1 MASKRRS
8 CCGMLFSVCRHF
20 LLMSVLLFA
29 MLDGSTL
36 PVLRSF
42 VDQHLANGVVPR
54 LLGFPMPDGLSTPN
68 PSMDEKKRLT
78 ILCELGMEKQDF
90 LDLLQLL
97 RTRDVTEM
105 ALSRARRAALL
116 LGGVEVVDAYVLP
129 APPAPQEP
137 AVPYHPILPE
147 QDTLHHFQWTV
158 ALDNEIAAR
167 QLIEHGW
174 SVTGPA
180 RDAFRYYLRK
190 PRSS

>member
-8 CCGMLFSVCRHF
+8 CCGMLFSVCQHF

-97 RTRDVTEM
+97 RTHDVGPT
-105 ALSRARRAALL
+105 ALLGARRAALL
-116 LGGVEVVDAYVLP
+116 LGGVEEVDAYV
-129 APPAPQEP
+129 PPAPAKPPED
-137 AVPYHPILPE
+137 PYNPIRPE
-147 QDTLHHFQWTV
+147 QDTLHRFQWTV
-158 ALDNEIAAR
+158 SIDMQVAE
-167 QLIEHGW
+167 QIEHGW
-174 SVTGPA
+174 SVTGPT

-190 PRSS
+190 PS